1 MKAPKNPQLN
11 GLVQAQDPNN
21 NPDLFF
27 DPATQ
32 STVRKGE
39 QPNTFPFGQTDMY
52 VEPNNSSKLKILSY
66 L

>member
-1 MKAPKNPQLN
+1 MEAPKNPQLN

-21 NPDLFF
+21 DPDLFF

-39 QPNTFPFGQTDMY
+39 QPNTFPFGQTDVY
-52 VEPNNSSKLKILSY
+52 VEHHNLLKLKILS
-66 L
+66 